1 MKKNN
6 ILLIF
11 ILASFNGY
19 SMTQFEF
26 IELYKSSHPSF
37 KSQELESEIKQLD
50 FEYAKGIE
58 DWNLSI
64 STSYQDID
72 KTGFTGVTTGVSEI
86 NTLGLSASRKFV
98 DSGVNITLANT
109 ITDSTITSSDRGNVK
124 TSLDISLPLM
134 KNKFGLN
141 DRLNIDLAKIEIEK
155 HLLDKFEKNE
165 KSIAVAL
172 KKFIDLAFAEEQLKI
187 NQERFNLAKSE
198 HEISTKKFKASV
210 IDKADMLLQDDSL
223 QNSKKQLIESQ
234 QELAIIQG
242 EIALL
247 INTNESLVNSTN
259 FDLYRISNIN
269 LDNIK
274 DYLVENSRQLNS
286 INLEKK
292 LNERKISS
300 YENESLPN
308 LDLDIGI
315 TSEGQKDNISNANSN
330 QNSSWDIG
338 LTYSLPI
345 GQTQETSKLSKTKKI
360 NQQLELKYDEL
371 LIDLMTLG
379 RKYRQQIDS
388 LGEIINLGKKQIQI
402 ANERAREQ
410 RENYNNGNGEMEFV
424 ISAQNSEQNA
434 RLNLAKSVTQYQKV
448 LIDIKALLDQL
459 I

>member
-6 ILLIF
+6 IFLLF
-11 ILASFNGY
+11 ILVSFNGY
-19 SMTQFEF
+19 SMTQSEF
-26 IELYKSSHPSF
+26 IELYKSSHPFF
-37 KSQELESEIKQLD
+37 KSQELESEIKQLN
-50 FEYAKGIE
+50 FEYYKGVE
-58 DWNLSI
+58 DWDLKI
-64 STSYQDID
+64 LTKYQDID
-72 KTGFTGVTTGVSEI
+72 NTGFIDASTEELEI
-86 NTLGLSASRKFV
+86 NTLELSASRKFV
-98 DSGVNITLANT
+98 DSGVDINLANT
-109 ITDSTITSSDRGNVK
+109 ITDKTLDSSDRGNVK

-141 DRLNIDLAKIEIEK
+141 DRLDIDLAKIEIEK

-165 KSIAVAL
+165 KSIAIAL
-172 KKFIDLAFAEEQLKI
+172 KTFIDLAFYEEQLKI

-198 HEISTKKFKASV
+198 HELSTKKYKASV
-210 IDKADMLLQDDSL
+210 IDKADMLLQDVTL
-223 QNSKKQLIESQ
+223 QNSKKQLIKSE
-234 QELAIIQG
+234 QELAIIKE

-247 INTNESLVNSTN
+247 INIKSSLVSSTN
-259 FDLYRISNIN
+259 FDLYKIANIDLSNI
-269 LDNIK
+269 K
-274 DYLVENSRQLNS
+274 SYLVINSRELNS

-300 YENESLPN
+300 YENKTLPN

-330 QNSSWDIG
+330 QKTSWNVG

-345 GQTQETSKLSKTKKI
+345 GQTQEKSELLKARKMIKQS
-360 NQQLELKYDEL
+360 ELKYDEL

-379 RKYRQQIDS
+379 RKYSQQVDS
-388 LGEIINLGKKQIQI
+388 LKEIINIEKKQILI
-402 ANERAREQ
+402 ANERSREQ

-424 ISAQNSEQNA
+424 ISAQDSVQTA
-434 RLNLAKSVTQYQKV
+434 RLNLAESVTQYQKL

>member
-6 ILLIF
+6 IFLLF
-11 ILASFNGY
+11 ILVSFNGY
-19 SMTQFEF
+19 SMTQSEF
-26 IELYKSSHPSF
+26 IELYKSSHPFF
-37 KSQELESEIKQLD
+37 KSQELESEIKQLN
-50 FEYAKGIE
+50 FEYYKGVE
-58 DWNLSI
+58 DWDLKI
-64 STSYQDID
+64 LTKYQDID
-72 KTGFTGVTTGVSEI
+72 NTGFIDASTEELEI
-86 NTLGLSASRKFV
+86 NTLELSASRKFV
-98 DSGVNITLANT
+98 DSGVDINLANT
-109 ITDSTITSSDRGNVK
+109 ITDKTLDSSDRGNVK

-141 DRLNIDLAKIEIEK
+141 DRLDIDLAKIEIEK

-165 KSIAVAL
+165 KSIAIAL
-172 KKFIDLAFAEEQLKI
+172 KTFIDLAFYEEQLKI

-198 HEISTKKFKASV
+198 HELSTKKYKASV
-210 IDKADMLLQDDSL
+210 IDKADMLLQDVTL
-223 QNSKKQLIESQ
+223 QNSKKQLIKSE
-234 QELAIIQG
+234 QELAIIKE

-247 INTNESLVNSTN
+247 INIKSSLVSSTN
-259 FDLYRISNIN
+259 FDLYKIANIDLSNI
-269 LDNIK
+269 K
-274 DYLVENSRQLNS
+274 SYLVINSRELNS

-300 YENESLPN
+300 YENKTLPN

-330 QNSSWDIG
+330 QKTSWDIG

-345 GQTQETSKLSKTKKI
+345 GQTQEKSELLKARKMIKQS
-360 NQQLELKYDEL
+360 ELKYDEL

-379 RKYRQQIDS
+379 RKYSQQVDS
-388 LGEIINLGKKQIQI
+388 LKEIINIEKKQILI
-402 ANERAREQ
+402 ADERSREQ

-424 ISAQNSEQNA
+424 ISAQDSVQTA
-434 RLNLAKSVTQYQKV
+434 RLNLAESVTQYQKL

>member
-19 SMTQFEF
+19 SMTQSDF
-26 IELYKSSHPSF
+26 IKLYKSSHPSF
-37 KSQELESEIKQLD
+37 KYQELESEIKQLN
-50 FEYAKGIE
+50 FEYYKGVE
-58 DWNLSI
+58 DWDLKI
-64 STSYQDID
+64 LTKYQDID
-72 KTGFTGVTTGVSEI
+72 NTGFIDASTEELEI
-86 NTLGLSASRKFV
+86 NTLELSASRKFV
-98 DSGVNITLANT
+98 DSGVDINLANT
-109 ITDSTITSSDRGNVK
+109 ITDKTLDSSDRGNVK

-141 DRLNIDLAKIEIEK
+141 DRLDIDLAKIEIEK

-165 KSIAVAL
+165 KSIAIAL
-172 KKFIDLAFAEEQLKI
+172 KTFIDLAFYEEQLKI

-198 HEISTKKFKASV
+198 HELSTKKYKASV
-210 IDKADMLLQDDSL
+210 IDKADMLLQDVTL
-223 QNSKKQLIESQ
+223 QNSKKQLIKSE
-234 QELAIIQG
+234 QELAIIKE

-247 INTNESLVNSTN
+247 INIKSSLVSATN
-259 FDLYRISNIN
+259 FDLYKIANIDLSNI
-269 LDNIK
+269 K
-274 DYLVENSRQLNS
+274 SYLVINSRELNS

-300 YENESLPN
+300 YENKTLPN

-330 QNSSWDIG
+330 QKTSWNVG

-345 GQTQETSKLSKTKKI
+345 GQTQEKSELLKARKMIKQS
-360 NQQLELKYDEL
+360 ELKYDEL

-379 RKYRQQIDS
+379 RKYSQQVDS
-388 LGEIINLGKKQIQI
+388 LKEIINIEKKQILI
-402 ANERAREQ
+402 ANERSREQ

-424 ISAQNSEQNA
+424 ISAQDSVQTA
-434 RLNLAKSVTQYQKV
+434 RLNLAESVTQYQKL
-448 LIDIKALLDQL
+448 LIDVKALLDQL

>member
-6 ILLIF
+6 IFLLF
-11 ILASFNGY
+11 ILVSFNGY
-19 SMTQFEF
+19 SMTQSEF
-26 IELYKSSHPSF
+26 IELYKSSHPFF
-37 KSQELESEIKQLD
+37 KSQELESEIKQLN
-50 FEYAKGIE
+50 FEYYKGIE
-58 DWNLSI
+58 DWDLKI
-64 STSYQDID
+64 LTKYQDID
-72 KTGFTGVTTGVSEI
+72 NTGFIDASTEELEI
-86 NTLGLSASRKFV
+86 NTLELSASRKFV
-98 DSGVNITLANT
+98 DSGVDINLANT
-109 ITDSTITSSDRGNVK
+109 ITDKTLDSSDRGNVK

-141 DRLNIDLAKIEIEK
+141 DRLDIDLAKIEIEK

-165 KSIAVAL
+165 KSIAIAL
-172 KKFIDLAFAEEQLKI
+172 KTFIDLAFYEEQLKI

-198 HEISTKKFKASV
+198 HELSTKKYKASV
-210 IDKADMLLQDDSL
+210 IDKADMLLQDVTL
-223 QNSKKQLIESQ
+223 QNSKKQLIKSE
-234 QELAIIQG
+234 QELAIIKE

-247 INTNESLVNSTN
+247 INIKSSLVSSTN
-259 FDLYRISNIN
+259 FDLYKIANIDLSNI
-269 LDNIK
+269 K
-274 DYLVENSRQLNS
+274 SYLVINSRELNS

-300 YENESLPN
+300 YENKTLPN

-330 QNSSWDIG
+330 QKTSWNVG

-345 GQTQETSKLSKTKKI
+345 GQTQEKSELLKARKMIKQS
-360 NQQLELKYDEL
+360 ELKYDEL

-379 RKYRQQIDS
+379 RKYSQQVDS
-388 LGEIINLGKKQIQI
+388 LKEIINIEKKQILI
-402 ANERAREQ
+402 ANERSREQ

-424 ISAQNSEQNA
+424 ISAQDSVQTA
-434 RLNLAKSVTQYQKV
+434 RLNLAESVTQYQKL

>member
-19 SMTQFEF
+19 SMTQSDF
-26 IELYKSSHPSF
+26 IKLYKSSHPSF
-37 KSQELESEIKQLD
+37 KYQELESEIKQLN
-50 FEYAKGIE
+50 FEYYKGVE
-58 DWNLSI
+58 DWDLKI
-64 STSYQDID
+64 LTKYQDID
-72 KTGFTGVTTGVSEI
+72 NTGFIDASTEELEI
-86 NTLGLSASRKFV
+86 NTLELSASRKFV
-98 DSGVNITLANT
+98 DSGVDINLANT
-109 ITDSTITSSDRGNVK
+109 ITDKTLDSSDRGNVK

-141 DRLNIDLAKIEIEK
+141 DRLDIDLAKIEIEK

-165 KSIAVAL
+165 KSIAIAL
-172 KKFIDLAFAEEQLKI
+172 KTFIDLAFYEEQLKI

-198 HEISTKKFKASV
+198 HELSTKKYKASV
-210 IDKADMLLQDDSL
+210 IDKADMLLQDVTL
-223 QNSKKQLIESQ
+223 QNSKKQLIKSE
-234 QELAIIQG
+234 QELAIIKE

-247 INTNESLVNSTN
+247 INIKSSLVSSTN
-259 FDLYRISNIN
+259 FDLYKIANIDLSNI
-269 LDNIK
+269 K
-274 DYLVENSRQLNS
+274 SYLVINSRELNS

-300 YENESLPN
+300 YENKTLPN

-330 QNSSWDIG
+330 QKTSWNVG

-345 GQTQETSKLSKTKKI
+345 GQTQEKSELLIARKMIKKS
-360 NQQLELKYDEL
+360 ELKYDEL

-379 RKYRQQIDS
+379 RKYSQQVDS
-388 LGEIINLGKKQIQI
+388 LKEIINIEKKQILI
-402 ANERAREQ
+402 ANERSREQ

-424 ISAQNSEQNA
+424 ISAQDSVQTA
-434 RLNLAKSVTQYQKV
+434 RLNLAESVTQYQKL

>member
-19 SMTQFEF
+19 SMTQSDF
-26 IELYKSSHPSF
+26 IKLYKSSHPFF
-37 KSQELESEIKQLD
+37 KSQELESEIKQLN
-50 FEYAKGIE
+50 FEYYKGVE
-58 DWNLSI
+58 DWDLKI
-64 STSYQDID
+64 LTKYQDID
-72 KTGFTGVTTGVSEI
+72 NTGFIDASTEELEI
-86 NTLGLSASRKFV
+86 NTLELSASRKFV
-98 DSGVNITLANT
+98 DSGVDINLANT
-109 ITDSTITSSDRGNVK
+109 ITDKTLDSSDRGNVK

-141 DRLNIDLAKIEIEK
+141 DRLDIDLAKIEIEK

-165 KSIAVAL
+165 KSIAIAL
-172 KKFIDLAFAEEQLKI
+172 KTFIDLAFYEEQLKI

-198 HEISTKKFKASV
+198 HELSTKKYKASV
-210 IDKADMLLQDDSL
+210 IDKADMLLQDVTL
-223 QNSKKQLIESQ
+223 QNSKKQLIKSE
-234 QELAIIQG
+234 QELAIIKE

-247 INTNESLVNSTN
+247 INIKSSLVSSTN
-259 FDLYRISNIN
+259 FDLYKIANIDLSNI
-269 LDNIK
+269 K
-274 DYLVENSRQLNS
+274 SYLVINSRELNS

-300 YENESLPN
+300 YENKTLPN

-330 QNSSWDIG
+330 QKTSWNVG

-345 GQTQETSKLSKTKKI
+345 GQTQEKSELLKARKMIKQS
-360 NQQLELKYDEL
+360 ELKYDEL

-379 RKYRQQIDS
+379 RKYSQQVDS
-388 LGEIINLGKKQIQI
+388 LKEIINIEKKQILI
-402 ANERAREQ
+402 ANERSREQ

-424 ISAQNSEQNA
+424 ISAQDSVQTA
-434 RLNLAKSVTQYQKV
+434 RLNLAESVTQYQKL

>member
-6 ILLIF
+6 IFLLF
-11 ILASFNGY
+11 ILVSFNGY
-19 SMTQFEF
+19 SMTQSEFFELF
-26 IELYKSSHPSF
+26 KSSHPFF
-37 KSQELESEIKQLD
+37 KSQKLESEIKQLD
-50 FEYAKGIE
+50 FEFAKGIE
-58 DWNLSI
+58 DWDLKI
-64 STSYQDID
+64 LTKYQDID
-72 KTGFTGVTTGVSEI
+72 KTGFIGVTTENTKI
-86 NTLGLSASRKFV
+86 NTLEISATRKFV
-98 DSGVNITLANT
+98 DSGVDITLANT
-109 ITDSTITSSDRGNVK
+109 ITDSTLDSSNRGNVK
-124 TSLDISLPLM
+124 TSLGISLPLM

-165 KSIAVAL
+165 TSIAAAL
-172 KKFIDLAFAEEQLKI
+172 KKYIDLVFAEEQLKI

-198 HEISTKKFKASV
+198 HELSSKKYKASV
-210 IDKADMLLQDDSL
+210 IDRADMLLQDDSL

-234 QELAIIQG
+234 QELAIIKG

-247 INTNESLVNSTN
+247 INKEESLVNSTN
-259 FDLYRISNIN
+259 FDLYKIANID
-269 LDNIK
+269 LDNIR
-274 DYLVENSRQLNS
+274 DYLVVNSRQLNS
-286 INLEKK
+286 IKLEKK

-300 YENESLPN
+300 YENESLPK

-338 LTYSLPI
+338 LTYTLPI
-345 GQTQETSKLSKTKKI
+345 GQTQEASRLSKTKKI

-379 RKYRQQIDS
+379 RKYRQQVDS
-388 LGEIINLGKKQIQI
+388 LREIINLGKKQIQI

-448 LIDIKALLDQL
+448 VIDIKALLDQL

>member
-19 SMTQFEF
+19 SMTQSDF
-26 IELYKSSHPSF
+26 IKLYKSSHPSF
-37 KSQELESEIKQLD
+37 KYQELESEIKQLN
-50 FEYAKGIE
+50 FEYYKGVE
-58 DWNLSI
+58 DWDLKI
-64 STSYQDID
+64 LTKYQDID
-72 KTGFTGVTTGVSEI
+72 NTGFIDASTEELEI
-86 NTLGLSASRKFV
+86 NTLELSASRKFV
-98 DSGVNITLANT
+98 DSGVDINLANT
-109 ITDSTITSSDRGNVK
+109 ITDKTLDSSDRGNVK

-141 DRLNIDLAKIEIEK
+141 DRLDIDLAKIEIEK

-165 KSIAVAL
+165 KSIAIAL
-172 KKFIDLAFAEEQLKI
+172 KTFIDLAFYEEQLKI

-198 HEISTKKFKASV
+198 HELSTKKYKASV
-210 IDKADMLLQDDSL
+210 IDKADMLLQDVTL
-223 QNSKKQLIESQ
+223 QNSKKQLIKSE
-234 QELAIIQG
+234 QELAIIKE

-247 INTNESLVNSTN
+247 INIKSSLVSSTN
-259 FDLYRISNIN
+259 FDLYKIANIDLSNI
-269 LDNIK
+269 K
-274 DYLVENSRQLNS
+274 SYLVINSRELNS

-300 YENESLPN
+300 YENKTLPN

-330 QNSSWDIG
+330 QKTSWNVG

-345 GQTQETSKLSKTKKI
+345 GQTQEKSELLKARKMIKQS
-360 NQQLELKYDEL
+360 ELKYDEL

-379 RKYRQQIDS
+379 RKYSQQVDS
-388 LGEIINLGKKQIQI
+388 LKEIINIEKKQILI
-402 ANERAREQ
+402 ANERSREQ

-424 ISAQNSEQNA
+424 ISAQDSVQTA
-434 RLNLAKSVTQYQKV
+434 RLNLAESVTQYQKL

>member
-11 ILASFNGY
+11 ILASLNGY
-19 SMTQFEF
+19 SMTQSEF
-26 IELYKSSHPSF
+26 IELYKSSHPFF
-37 KSQELESEIKQLD
+37 KSQELESEIKQLN
-50 FEYAKGIE
+50 FEYYKGVE
-58 DWNLSI
+58 DWDLKI
-64 STSYQDID
+64 LTKYQDID
-72 KTGFTGVTTGVSEI
+72 NTGFIDASTEELEI
-86 NTLGLSASRKFV
+86 NTLELSASRKFV
-98 DSGVNITLANT
+98 DSGVDINLANT
-109 ITDSTITSSDRGNVK
+109 ITDKTLDSSDRGNVK

-141 DRLNIDLAKIEIEK
+141 DRLDIDLAKIEIEK

-165 KSIAVAL
+165 KSIAIAL
-172 KKFIDLAFAEEQLKI
+172 KTFIDLAFYEEQLKI

-198 HEISTKKFKASV
+198 HELSTKKYKASV
-210 IDKADMLLQDDSL
+210 IDKADMLLQDVTL
-223 QNSKKQLIESQ
+223 QNSKKQLIESE
-234 QELAIIQG
+234 QELATIRE

-247 INTNESLVNSTN
+247 INMKSSLVSSTN
-259 FDLYRISNIN
+259 FDLYKIANIDLSNI
-269 LDNIK
+269 K
-274 DYLVENSRQLNS
+274 SYLVINSRELNS

-300 YENESLPN
+300 YENKTLPN

-330 QNSSWDIG
+330 QKTSWNVG

-345 GQTQETSKLSKTKKI
+345 GQTQEKSELLKARKMIKQS
-360 NQQLELKYDEL
+360 ELKYDEL

-379 RKYRQQIDS
+379 RKYSQQVDS
-388 LGEIINLGKKQIQI
+388 LKEIINIEKKQILI
-402 ANERAREQ
+402 ANERSREQ

-424 ISAQNSEQNA
+424 ISAQDSVQTA
-434 RLNLAKSVTQYQKV
+434 RLNLAESATKYQKLV
-448 LIDIKALLDQL
+448 IDIKALLDQL

>member
-11 ILASFNGY
+11 ILTSFNGY
-19 SMTQFEF
+19 SMTQSEF
-26 IELYKSSHPSF
+26 VELYKSSHPFF

-50 FEYAKGIE
+50 FEFAKGVE
-58 DWNLSI
+58 DWDLKI
-64 STSYQDID
+64 LTKYQDID
-72 KTGFTGVTTGVSEI
+72 KTGFTGVTTENTEI
-86 NTLGLSASRKFV
+86 NTLEISASRKFV
-98 DSGVNITLANT
+98 DSGVDITLANT
-109 ITDSTITSSDRGNVK
+109 ITDSTLDSSNRGNVK
-124 TSLDISLPLM
+124 TSLGISLPLM

-165 KSIAVAL
+165 KSIAIAL
-172 KKFIDLAFAEEQLKI
+172 KTFIDLAFYEEQLKI

-198 HEISTKKFKASV
+198 HELSTKKYKASV
-210 IDKADMLLQDDSL
+210 IDKADMLLQDVTL
-223 QNSKKQLIESQ
+223 QTSKKQLIESE
-234 QELAIIQG
+234 QELAIIKE

-247 INTNESLVNSTN
+247 INMKSSLVSSTN
-259 FDLYRISNIN
+259 FDLYKIANIDLSNI
-269 LDNIK
+269 K
-274 DYLVENSRQLNS
+274 SYLVINSRELNS

-300 YENESLPN
+300 YENKTLPN

-330 QNSSWDIG
+330 QKTSWDVG

-345 GQTQETSKLSKTKKI
+345 GQTQETSKLSKTKKN

-434 RLNLAKSVTQYQKV
+434 RLNLAKSVTQYQKIV
-448 LIDIKALLDQL
+448 IDIKALLDQL